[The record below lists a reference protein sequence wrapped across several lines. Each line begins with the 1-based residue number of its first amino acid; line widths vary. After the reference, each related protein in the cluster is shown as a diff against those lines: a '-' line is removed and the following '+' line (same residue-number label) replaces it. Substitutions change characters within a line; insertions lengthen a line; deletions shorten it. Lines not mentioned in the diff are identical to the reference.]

1 MTTARYIGMD
11 AVNGSSID
19 DIDHIRQSIEKILMT
34 PRGSRVMRRTF
45 GSVIPDL
52 IDQPL
57 NEKTRMQL
65 IAASVMAIAEWE
77 PRIELRRVLLS
88 LTEGMVV
95 LTIEARRKDG
105 PTGGQNSEL
114 QVIVRKKS

>member
-1 MTTARYIGMD
+1 MTARYIGMD
-11 AVNGSSID
+11 ATMGTSID
-19 DIDHIRQSIEKILMT
+19 DMHHIRQSIEKILTT

-57 NEKTRMQL
+57 NDKTRMQL

-88 LTEGMVV
+88 LTEGMAV
-95 LTIEARRKDG
+95 LTIDAMRKDG
-105 PTGGQNSEL
+105 PTGRTLTIDVPLKG
-114 QVIVRKKS
+114 